1 MDPVDAAEARRRKLM
16 MLCKEIF
23 GDDDR
28 AREERLELATYL
40 LRRDITTYKGL
51 DDAQVSR
58 LLDAV
63 EGYQL
68 IDVLLSLRPPVA
80 TVEA

>member
-1 MDPVDAAEARRRKLM
+1 MDGAEARRRKLM
-16 MLCKEIF
+16 MLCKEVF
-23 GDDDR
+23 GDDDE
-28 AREERLELATYL
+28 ARRERLELACYL

-68 IDVLLSLRPPVA
+68 IDVLLSLRPR
-80 TVEA
+80 TTSVEP